1 MNENCPV
8 EASNLNNPGQRFQEF
23 SGLNFNIP
31 CNTCEFF
38 HFDDLPATIQT
49 KCHAAS
55 ACMRQLGFTPID
67 DFTFLHPPPTGTTA
81 STKIV
86 SPLRP
91 PSVVNPDCN
100 DSATAGSMS
109 ILTHNAVDNEI
120 SSHTSHLN

>member
-8 EASNLNNPGQRFQEF
+8 EASNLNNPSQHFQEV

-31 CNTCEFF
+31 CNTREFF

-49 KCHAAS
+49 KRHAAS
-55 ACMRQLGFTPID
+55 ACMRQLGFIPID

-81 STKIV
+81 STNIV
-86 SPLRP
+86 SPLHP

-120 SSHTSHLN
+120 SSHASHLN